1 MFQILAH
8 LPYIFFQYPKWIEDN
23 KDNKDVAADMNNYKR
38 QHELISVIIGEFEAE
53 KETDTDEEKGQRF
66 EKVMDLMQQV
76 EYIED
81 IHFFEVNTKYISSS
95 VLKTSEFSLVK
106 I

>member
-1 MFQILAH
+1 
-8 LPYIFFQYPKWIEDN
+8 
-23 KDNKDVAADMNNYKR
+23 MNNYKR

-81 IHFFEVNTKYISSS
+81 IYF
-95 VLKTSEFSLVK
+95 LR
-106 I
+106 

>member
-1 MFQILAH
+1 
-8 LPYIFFQYPKWIEDN
+8 
-23 KDNKDVAADMNNYKR
+23 MNNYKR

-81 IHFFEVNTKYISSS
+81 IYFFEMNTKYISYN
-95 VLKTSEFSLVK
+95 
-106 I
+106 